1 LILKQVKSENSKKGW
16 VFNIQRYSIQDGP
29 GIRTTV
35 FLKGCPLEC
44 HWCSNPESQ
53 ALHPELLYFDT
64 LCTGC
69 HRCLE
74 TCPNQATI
82 LGPNGEIVV
91 DRGLCKACGTCL
103 EACLSGARVIS
114 GHLMTV
120 NDVIDVVSKDS
131 LFYRNSNGGVTF
143 SGGEPIYQPAFL
155 LELLKESQKQGFHT
169 CLDTSAYTQW
179 EVLEEILDH
188 VDLVLFDIKHVDP
201 EKHVELTGVD
211 NRLILNNLK
220 RTVDIGKKIII
231 RVPLLLGVNDSEKNI
246 NALGNFMSELSINKV
261 DLLPYHKLGV
271 KKYERLGMEYN
282 LTELRSFK
290 REEVDVIRGILE
302 NFGLEVEVV

>member
-1 LILKQVKSENSKKGW
+1 
-16 VFNIQRYSIQDGP
+16 
-29 GIRTTV
+29 
-35 FLKGCPLEC
+35 
-44 HWCSNPESQ
+44 
-53 ALHPELLYFDT
+53 
-64 LCTGC
+64 
-69 HRCLE
+69 
-74 TCPNQATI
+74 
-82 LGPNGEIVV
+82 
-91 DRGLCKACGTCL
+91 
-103 EACLSGARVIS
+103 
-114 GHLMTV
+114 MTV